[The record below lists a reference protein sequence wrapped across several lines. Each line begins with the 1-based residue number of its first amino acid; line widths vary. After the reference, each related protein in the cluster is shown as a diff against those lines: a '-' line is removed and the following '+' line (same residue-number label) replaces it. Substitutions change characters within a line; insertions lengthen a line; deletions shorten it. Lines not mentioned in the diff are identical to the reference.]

1 MRDLTIRK
9 AYKEKQSLR
18 VELEQRVKTSRSG
31 REREGIKASILSNR
45 LLITSASPLMQIE
58 KDAIEVSVLKRK
70 LRRVQDPTPN
80 DLP

>member
-1 MRDLTIRK
+1 
-9 AYKEKQSLR
+9 
-18 VELEQRVKTSRSG
+18 
-31 REREGIKASILSNR
+31 
-45 LLITSASPLMQIE
+45 LITSASPLMQIE